1 VPHAVHAAPP
11 RSRAAGLNPDERRR
25 VIVDATLP
33 LVLERGAS
41 VTTREIA
48 EASGIAEGTIFRVF
62 PDKDALLQAVVERAL
77 DTGPLEARL
86 AEIDRSLPLDVR
98 LTQAVAALQERTTG
112 MWQLASNVGGRRLLA
127 ARHDRAPQPVADL
140 PALIALFEGEQLR
153 YDAVRSARRLRA
165 LAASCTHPALSPE
178 PLTPEEIVSF
188 FLDGV
193 RA

>member
-1 VPHAVHAAPP
+1 VPPAIDAAPT
-11 RSRAAGLNPDERRR
+11 RSRAPGLTPEDRRR
-25 VIVDATLP
+25 AIVDATLP
-33 LVLERGAS
+33 LVLERGTA

-62 PDKDALLQAVVERAL
+62 ADKDALLQAVVDRAL

-98 LTQAVAALQERTTG
+98 LTQAVAVLQERTTG
-112 MWQLASNVGGRRLLA
+112 MWQLASNLGNRRLLA
-127 ARHDRAPQPVADL
+127 ARHDRPPQQAADL
-140 PALIALFEGEQLR
+140 PALVALFEGERLR